1 MSAGLL
7 RVEGLCKSFRLR
19 QQPLLGGTARLAR
32 AVDGVSFTLGE
43 GEILG
48 VVGESGC
55 GKTTL
60 ARLILRLIE
69 PTAGR
74 IWLAGAEITALS
86 QSELRRWRQRMQIVF
101 QDHLA
106 SLDPRMTIGTSI
118 GLPLEVHG
126 LARGRARRTMVEDLL
141 ERVGLDPMF
150 YGRLPHQL
158 SGGQRQRVAIARAL
172 AVAPRLIVADEP
184 VASLDLSAQGQILN
198 LFADLL
204 RERGISYVF
213 ITHDLNVAAYLCD
226 RIMVMYGGKVAELA
240 PADVIFERPR
250 HPYTQALIS
259 AAVLGR
265 FHAQVEEI
273 VLEGDPPSPADPPPG
288 CKFHPRCALAGP
300 YCRQVEPELRM
311 VDEHHRV
318 ACHVAHGISPG

>member
-1 MSAGLL
+1 MPTELL
-7 RVEGLCKSFRLR
+7 RVEGLSKFFRLR
-19 QQPLLGGTARLAR
+19 RRLLAREERLAR
-32 AVDGVSFTLGE
+32 AVDGVSFSLDE

-69 PTAGR
+69 PSSGR
-74 IWLAGAEITALS
+74 IWLDGTDITGLS
-86 QSELRRWRQRMQIVF
+86 QTELRRWRQRMQIVF

-106 SLDPRMTIGTSI
+106 SLDPRVTIGRSI
-118 GLPLEVHG
+118 GFPLEVHG
-126 LARGRARRTMVEDLL
+126 LAAGRVLRAAVEDLL
-141 ERVGLDPMF
+141 QRVGLDRLF

-158 SGGQRQRVAIARAL
+158 SGGQRQRVTIARAL
-172 AVAPRLIVADEP
+172 AVDPRLIVADEP

-204 RERGISYVF
+204 KERGISYIF

-226 RIMVMYGGKVAELA
+226 RIMVMYGGKVVELA
-240 PADVIFERPR
+240 PAGEIFARPR

-259 AAVLGR
+259 AAMLGGL
-265 FHAQVEEI
+265 QSQIGEI
-273 VLEGDPPSPADPPPG
+273 VLEGDPPRPSDPPPG
-288 CKFHPRCALAGP
+288 CKFHPRCFLTGA
-300 YCRQVEPELRM
+300 YCRQVEPELRS
-311 VDEHHRV
+311 VAEQHRA
-318 ACHVAHGISPG
+318 ACHVAHGVPVGS